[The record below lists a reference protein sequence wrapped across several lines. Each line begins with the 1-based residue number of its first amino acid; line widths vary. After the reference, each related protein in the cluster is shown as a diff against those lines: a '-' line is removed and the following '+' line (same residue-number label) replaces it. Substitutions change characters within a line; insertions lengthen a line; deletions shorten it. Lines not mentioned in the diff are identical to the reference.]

1 MHPMGFWD
9 GAVLWNPPA
18 SSGNA
23 RDAVLTP
30 GLGRSPGVGNGNC
43 SSILV
48 WDIPWTEEPGG
59 LQSMGLQRVRH
70 DWVCTCAR
78 AHTHTHTHTH
88 THRMYP
94 TPDAPSAE
102 HFAWCLDP
110 RETNPTSIWDYEN
123 LDDGTLCY
131 LFPLRFFS

>member
-1 MHPMGFWD
+1 MATAPVFLSGISHEQRSLVD
-9 GAVLWNPPA
+9 YNPWGCKE
-18 SSGNA
+18 S
-23 RDAVLTP
+23 DM
-30 GLGRSPGVGNGNC
+30 
-43 SSILV
+43 
-48 WDIPWTEEPGG
+48 TE
-59 LQSMGLQRVRH
+59 
-70 DWVCTCAR
+70 CAHVHV
-78 AHTHTHTHTH
+78 HTHTHTHTH